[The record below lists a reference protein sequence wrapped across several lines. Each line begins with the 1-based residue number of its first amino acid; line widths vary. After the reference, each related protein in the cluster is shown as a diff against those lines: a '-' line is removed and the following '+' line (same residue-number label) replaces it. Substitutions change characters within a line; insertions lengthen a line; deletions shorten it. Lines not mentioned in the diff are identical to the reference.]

1 MIETWIIIFII
12 IYIRNKFIQKL
23 ERDNIYLYQQYDIK
37 LIFKHIS
44 IITPLLFL
52 LFYLFLEYTTFVG
65 WHYFLQ
71 YQYIIKTA
79 TLLSFLP
86 LIITYKLIENPK
98 YINNQFLSILTSPA
112 SKAGL
117 SLWIGSSLNRLAL
130 YYNNNKMPTYPS
142 ISYWTKYIKPDG
154 FIDGVHIIGDA
165 YSNMVLLCNTWDLGF
180 TVLSLGD
187 VIVRIFPFIILYH
200 SIKRSNKILTK

>member
-130 YYNNNKMPTYPS
+130 YYNNNQMPTYPS
-142 ISYWTKYIKPDG
+142 ISYWTKYVKPDG

-165 YSNMVLLCNTWDLGF
+165 YSNAIFLCNVWDFGF

-187 VIVRIFPFIILYH
+187 IIIRFFPFIILYY
-200 SIKRSNKILTK
+200 SIKKSNKTLIK